1 MRDNSEN
8 RLAVGGVDW
17 VAVLAYV
24 LLVLMGWLNIYAA
37 VYDDAHA
44 SIFDVGQ
51 RYGMQ
56 LVWIGASA
64 FIAVSILLIDD
75 KYYHVLAYPLYWIM
89 ILVLVGVLLFGKEV
103 NGAKAWI
110 MLGPVAIQPTEFAK
124 FTTALALAR
133 YMSSYT
139 FDIRKPGDLLRAGM
153 IVGLPVLIVILQ
165 NDTGSAL
172 VYGSFLFMFY
182 REGFNG
188 WVYVALIMIIS
199 LFVFSFLLEPVTLL
213 IVLILVCAIGE
224 GVSNGNWKSKV
235 TYLAGLALGSI
246 LLYLLFNAVLRIGM
260 SWHTAILIAA
270 VLSVGAVV
278 AYAYRYK
285 IHNILTFIL
294 LFFGS
299 LGFTYTIDYA
309 FQHLQIH
316 QQKRI
321 LDLLGLESDLKGWG
335 YNVNQSKIAIGSGG
349 VTGKGFLK
357 GTQTKLKYVP
367 EQHTDFI
374 FCTIGEEEGFV
385 GTSIVVLLFL
395 TLILRVISIAER
407 QPTTFVRVYAYCV
420 ASYLIFHFCIN
431 IGMVIGIC
439 PVIGIPLPFFSY
451 GGSSLWGFT
460 FLLFI
465 LLRLDASRRTR
476 MTQ

>member
-235 TYLAGLALGSI
+235 IYLAGLALGSI
-246 LLYLLFNAVLRIGM
+246 LLLPAVQRRPADRHELAHGHFDRRRAVGRSRGRLRLPVQNTQYTDVHLALLRI
-260 SWHTAILIAA
+260 A
-270 VLSVGAVV
+270 
-278 AYAYRYK
+278 R
-285 IHNILTFIL
+285 IHLHDRLRFPAPTDTPTKANPRSAGPGI
-294 LFFGS
+294 
-299 LGFTYTIDYA
+299 
-309 FQHLQIH
+309 
-316 QQKRI
+316 RPER
-321 LDLLGLESDLKGWG
+321 LGLQRKPVENRDRIGRFQRQRLSKGRKR
-335 YNVNQSKIAIGSGG
+335 NSISSPNKVPTSSSARSAKSGDSWAA
-349 VTGKGFLK
+349 
-357 GTQTKLKYVP
+357 P
-367 EQHTDFI
+367 
-374 FCTIGEEEGFV
+374 
-385 GTSIVVLLFL
+385 
-395 TLILRVISIAER
+395 
-407 QPTTFVRVYAYCV
+407 
-420 ASYLIFHFCIN
+420 
-431 IGMVIGIC
+431 
-439 PVIGIPLPFFSY
+439 
-451 GGSSLWGFT
+451 SS
-460 FLLFI
+460 
-465 LLRLDASRRTR
+465 SSCSPS
-476 MTQ
+476 

>member
-139 FDIRKPGDLLRAGM
+139 FDIRKPGDLCARA
-153 IVGLPVLIVILQ
+153 
-165 NDTGSAL
+165 
-172 VYGSFLFMFY
+172 
-182 REGFNG
+182 
-188 WVYVALIMIIS
+188 
-199 LFVFSFLLEPVTLL
+199 
-213 IVLILVCAIGE
+213 
-224 GVSNGNWKSKV
+224 
-235 TYLAGLALGSI
+235 
-246 LLYLLFNAVLRIGM
+246 
-260 SWHTAILIAA
+260 
-270 VLSVGAVV
+270 
-278 AYAYRYK
+278 
-285 IHNILTFIL
+285 
-294 LFFGS
+294 
-299 LGFTYTIDYA
+299 
-309 FQHLQIH
+309 
-316 QQKRI
+316 
-321 LDLLGLESDLKGWG
+321 
-335 YNVNQSKIAIGSGG
+335 
-349 VTGKGFLK
+349 
-357 GTQTKLKYVP
+357 
-367 EQHTDFI
+367 
-374 FCTIGEEEGFV
+374 
-385 GTSIVVLLFL
+385 
-395 TLILRVISIAER
+395 
-407 QPTTFVRVYAYCV
+407 
-420 ASYLIFHFCIN
+420 
-431 IGMVIGIC
+431 
-439 PVIGIPLPFFSY
+439 
-451 GGSSLWGFT
+451 
-460 FLLFI
+460 
-465 LLRLDASRRTR
+465 
-476 MTQ
+476 

>member
-321 LDLLGLESDLKGWG
+321 LDLLGL
-335 YNVNQSKIAIGSGG
+335 N
-349 VTGKGFLK
+349 
-357 GTQTKLKYVP
+357 
-367 EQHTDFI
+367 
-374 FCTIGEEEGFV
+374 
-385 GTSIVVLLFL
+385 
-395 TLILRVISIAER
+395 
-407 QPTTFVRVYAYCV
+407 PT
-420 ASYLIFHFCIN
+420 
-431 IGMVIGIC
+431 
-439 PVIGIPLPFFSY
+439 
-451 GGSSLWGFT
+451 
-460 FLLFI
+460 
-465 LLRLDASRRTR
+465 
-476 MTQ
+476 